1 MNPFG
6 RISLKNTKKP
16 LSWSYCKMVYDTLK
30 PIINRRD
37 PSNESRASTETM
49 KKMELTSSSGIY
61 KIIYHNGS
69 HLEKESCIVLGF
81 YGDNSSY
88 FEKSVSLF

>member
-49 KKMELTSSSGIY
+49 KKMELTSSSGVY
-61 KIIYHNGS
+61 KIIYYNGS
-69 HLEKESCIVLGF
+69 HLEKRKLHSFGF
-81 YGDNSSY
+81 
-88 FEKSVSLF
+88 LW